1 MIHDLG
7 VILLVAG
14 GISLLCKW
22 LRQPVVLGY
31 IVAGVLAG
39 PHVWG
44 SWVDAPSVE
53 VWGEV
58 GVIFLLFAMGL
69 EFSFRKLVKMGATA
83 FIGCF
88 TIVVGMMGSGFLLG
102 RAMGWPEMDALFLGG
117 MLCMSSTTIVFKALD
132 DMGLRRQKFAEID
145 FGILVVEDLFAVVLM
160 VLLASIAVKRQFDG
174 AAMAAQ
180 VGKLLAYLILWFAA
194 GIMLIPTLL
203 RKCRKH
209 LNDETMTIVAL
220 GLCLGMVLIARL
232 AGFSDA
238 LGAFVMGSILAE
250 TVECERIEKLMGPVK
265 NLFGAI
271 FFVSVGMM
279 INPAT
284 LAQYA
289 VPIAV
294 ITLTVILGQIVFATT
309 GVALAGQP
317 LKIAMQSGFA
327 LTQVGEF
334 AFIIAQFG
342 ESISVTDQFLYPV
355 VVAVSVVTT
364 FLTPYTIR
372 LAEPAYGLLE
382 RILPG
387 RFFAFLDRL
396 SQGQNTIAQQDIMR
410 QLLKKVGVA
419 VTIHCVVAAFLVI
432 LYQKFVSGW
441 IRGGLM
447 AVLPDRFEWVARL
460 AALLVLLAAVAPF
473 VYLMIASHAHC
484 PEAETLRRDNEYR
497 RATLT
502 ALSAAR
508 WVLGMLVV
516 LFCIGSYFNLTLGLA
531 VAAAVAVVAAMMQS
545 RRLRRRSSDIERRFM
560 DNLAARERE
569 AESKRSVEG
578 KVVAAFRTYDLHL
591 ADFELDPQS
600 SFCGKRLMDL
610 DLRRSCG
617 VNVVQIV
624 RGGVRINA
632 PGGRECLYPGDRVIV
647 AGTDGQIRRFGD
659 ALDASVAGGRGK
671 GPETRAPA
679 FSLELLKV
687 LPEMPFCGQS
697 LAESRI
703 GERAQC
709 VVLGIV
715 HDGRTAMNPPAGS
728 ILAAGDTLVL
738 AGETEKIKSLL
749 PATAGS

>member
-160 VLLASIAVKRQFDG
+160 VLLASIAVNRHFDG
-174 AAMAAQ
+174 AAMAVQ

-194 GIMLIPTLL
+194 GILLIPTML
-203 RKCRKH
+203 RKCREH

-220 GLCLGMVLIARL
+220 ALCLGMVLVARM

-250 TVECERIEKLMGPVK
+250 TVECERIEKLMAPVK

-289 VPIAV
+289 GPIAL
-294 ITLTVILGQIVFATT
+294 ITLTVIVGQIVFATA

-334 AFIIAQFG
+334 AFIIAKFG
-342 ESISVTDQFLYPV
+342 ESISVTDDFLYPV

-372 LAEPAYGLLE
+372 LAAPAYRLLE
-382 RILPG
+382 RVLPE
-387 RFFAFLDRL
+387 RVTACLDRL
-396 SQGQNTIAQQDIMR
+396 SRGQETIVQQDLMR
-410 QLLKKVGVA
+410 QLLKKVGMA
-419 VTIHCVVAAFLVI
+419 VTIHCVVIAFLLFV
-432 LYQKFVSGW
+432 YQEFAVGW
-441 IRGGLM
+441 IHGWLM
-447 AVLPDRFEWVARL
+447 AVLPARFEWVARL
-460 AALLVLLAAVAPF
+460 AELMLLLAVLARF
-473 VYLMIASHAHC
+473 IYLMVASHAHC
-484 PEAETLRRDNEYR
+484 PEAERLRQDGEYR
-497 RATLT
+497 RVTLA

-508 WVLGMLVV
+508 LVLAMALV
-516 LFCIGSYFNLTLGLA
+516 LYCIGIYFNLTLGLA
-531 VAAAVAVVAAMMQS
+531 VAAAVAVVVAIMNS
-545 RRLRRRSSDIERRFM
+545 RSLRRESSDIERRFM

-569 AESKRSVEG
+569 AESKRSVGRE
-578 KVVAAFRTYDLHL
+578 VEAAFRTYDLHL
-591 ADFELDPQS
+591 ADFDIDPQS
-600 SFCGKRLMDL
+600 SFCGCRLMNL

>member
-671 GPETRAPA
+671 GPEARAPA

-697 LAESRI
+697 LAESCI

-749 PATAGS
+749 PAGS

>member
-14 GISLLCKW
+14 GISLLCKR

-31 IVAGVLAG
+31 IVAGILAG

-44 SWVDAPSVE
+44 SWVDAPAVE
-53 VWGEV
+53 MWGEV
-58 GVIFLLFAMGL
+58 GVIFLLFALGL
-69 EFSFRKLVKMGATA
+69 EFSFRKLVKMGPTA

-88 TIVVGMMGSGFLLG
+88 TIVVGMMGTGFLLG

-132 DMGLRRQKFAEID
+132 EMGLRRQKFAEID

-160 VLLASIAVKRQFDG
+160 VLLASIAVNRQFDG

-194 GIMLIPTLL
+194 GILLIPTML
-203 RKCRKH
+203 RKCREH

-232 AGFSDA
+232 AGFGDA

-250 TVECERIEKLMGPVK
+250 TVECERIEKLMAPVK

-279 INPAT
+279 IDPAT
-284 LAQYA
+284 LAAYA
-289 VPIAV
+289 LPIAA
-294 ITLTVILGQIVFATT
+294 ITLAVILGQIVFATT
-309 GVALAGQP
+309 GVVLAGQP

-327 LTQVGEF
+327 LAQVGEF

-342 ESISVTDQFLYPV
+342 ESISVTDKFLYPV

-372 LAEPAYGLLE
+372 LAEPAYRLLE
-382 RILPG
+382 RILPE

-396 SQGQNTIAQQDIMR
+396 SQGQNTIAQQDVMR
-410 QLLKKVGVA
+410 RLLKKVGIA
-419 VTIHCVVAAFLVI
+419 VTIHGVVIAFLAI
-432 LYQKFVSGW
+432 LYRKFVSGW
-441 IRGGLM
+441 IHGGLM

-460 AALLVLLAAVAPF
+460 AALLLLLLALSPF
-473 VYLMIASHAHC
+473 IYLMVASHARC

-502 ALSAAR
+502 ALAAAR
-508 WVLGMLVV
+508 WVLAMAVV
-516 LFCIGSYFNLTLGLA
+516 LACIGSYFNLTLGVA
-531 VAAAVAVVAAMMQS
+531 AAAVAVVAAMMRS

-560 DNLAARERE
+560 ANLSARERA
-569 AESKRSVEG
+569 AESKRSVGGE
-578 KVVAAFRTYDLHL
+578 VVAAFRAYDLHL
-591 ADFELDPQS
+591 ADFELDPRS
-600 SFCGKRLMDL
+600 SFRGRRLMDL

-632 PGGRECLYPGDRVIV
+632 PGGRECLYPGDRVVV
-647 AGTDGQIRRFGD
+647 AGSDGGIRRFGD
-659 ALDASVAGGRGK
+659 ALDSSVAGGGGK
-671 GPETRAPA
+671 TPEARAGA

-687 LPEMPFCGQS
+687 LPEMPFCGRT

-728 ILAAGDTLVL
+728 LLEAGDTLVL

-749 PATAGS
+749 PAPAGS

>member
-22 LRQPVVLGY
+22 LRQPAVLGY
-31 IVAGVLAG
+31 IVAGLLAG

-44 SWVDAPSVE
+44 SWVDAHSVE
-53 VWGEV
+53 TWGEV
-58 GVIFLLFAMGL
+58 GVIFLLFALGL
-69 EFSFRKLVKMGATA
+69 EFSFRKLVKMGSTA
-83 FIGCF
+83 FIGCL
-88 TIVVGMMGSGFLLG
+88 TVVVGMMGSGFLLA

-132 DMGLRRQKFAEID
+132 DLGLRRQKFAEID

-160 VLLASIAVKRQFDG
+160 VLLASIAVNRHFDG
-174 AAMAAQ
+174 AAMAVQ

-194 GIMLIPTLL
+194 GILLIPTML
-203 RKCRKH
+203 RKCREH

-220 GLCLGMVLIARL
+220 ALCLGMVLVARM

-250 TVECERIEKLMGPVK
+250 TVECERIEKLMAPVK

-289 VPIAV
+289 GPIAL
-294 ITLTVILGQIVFATT
+294 ITLTVIVGQIVFATA

-334 AFIIAQFG
+334 AFIIAKFG
-342 ESISVTDQFLYPV
+342 ESISVTDDFLYPV

-372 LAEPAYGLLE
+372 LATPAYRLLE
-382 RILPG
+382 RVLPA
-387 RFFAFLDRL
+387 RVTAFLDRL
-396 SQGQNTIAQQDIMR
+396 SRGQDTIAQQDLML

-419 VTIHCVVAAFLVI
+419 VTIQCVVIAFLLFV
-432 LYQKFVSGW
+432 YQEFAAPRIHGW
-441 IRGGLM
+441 LM
-447 AVLPDRFEWVARL
+447 AVLPARFEWVARL
-460 AALLVLLAAVAPF
+460 AELVLLLAVLARF
-473 VYLMIASHAHC
+473 IYLMVASHAHC
-484 PEAETLRRDNEYR
+484 PEAERLRQDSDYR
-497 RATLT
+497 RVTLA

-508 WVLGMLVV
+508 LVLAMALV
-516 LFCIGSYFNLTLGLA
+516 LYCIGIYFNLTLGLA
-531 VAAAVAVVAAMMQS
+531 VAAAVAVVVAMMSS
-545 RRLRRRSSDIERRFM
+545 RKLRRESSDIERRFM
-560 DNLAARERE
+560 DNLSARERE
-569 AESKRSVEG
+569 AESKRSVGRE
-578 KVVAAFRTYDLHL
+578 VEAAFLTYDLHL
-591 ADFELDPQS
+591 ADFDIDPQS
-600 SFCGKRLMDL
+600 SFCGCRLMNL

-624 RGGVRINA
+624 RGGVPINA
-632 PGGRECLYPGDRVIV
+632 PGGRECLYPGDRVVV
-647 AGTDGQIRRFGD
+647 AGSDGQIRQFGD
-659 ALDASVAGGRGK
+659 ALEASVAAGK
-671 GPETRAPA
+671 GKKPEVRAAA
-679 FSLELLKV
+679 FTLERLKV
-687 LPEMPFCGQS
+687 LPEMPFCGKT
-697 LAESRI
+697 LADSRI
-703 GERAQC
+703 AERAQC
-709 VVLGIV
+709 VVLGIER
-715 HDGRTAMNPPAGS
+715 DGRTTVNPPAAS
-728 ILAAGDTLVL
+728 LLEPGDTLVL

-749 PATAGS
+749 PAAAGS